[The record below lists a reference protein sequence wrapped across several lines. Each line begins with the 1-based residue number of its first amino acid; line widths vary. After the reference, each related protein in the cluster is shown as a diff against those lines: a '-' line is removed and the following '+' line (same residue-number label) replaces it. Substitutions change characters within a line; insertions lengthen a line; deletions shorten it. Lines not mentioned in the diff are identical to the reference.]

1 MNNRGVRRS
10 ALTKNTLEREARS
23 EATRAQRLG
32 ARASSNIESAPP
44 SERALTIRE
53 KIVRWLEEKL

>member
-1 MNNRGVRRS
+1 MSNRGVRRS
-10 ALTKNTLEREARS
+10 VLTKNTVEAQARA
-23 EATRAQRLG
+23 EAARAQRLG
-32 ARASSNIESAPP
+32 ARASSEIESASP